1 MRNSLLCVPVLIN
14 TLLLILR
21 FITGLPW
28 SITLEITNAAY
39 RAPIGTICPQIVWIT
54 KGAIRQKYINFVCWF
69 TYHWWPIMSSPAL
82 LKRKGPAFTAP
93 PRTVRSG
100 YIDSDLYLNLAGSD
114 APYWSLTPNSS
125 TSYAYS
131 LVFASMLVI
140 SSYSDTCYFG
150 LSVCCIASS

>member
-54 KGAIRQKYINFVCWF
+54 KGAIRQKYINFVC
-69 TYHWWPIMSSPAL
+69 
-82 LKRKGPAFTAP
+82 
-93 PRTVRSG
+93 
-100 YIDSDLYLNLAGSD
+100 
-114 APYWSLTPNSS
+114 
-125 TSYAYS
+125 
-131 LVFASMLVI
+131 
-140 SSYSDTCYFG
+140 
-150 LSVCCIASS
+150 